1 MSFGKV
7 PLRRVECRLRT
18 HVVAAALHRL
28 HAVVEDDTAQRV
40 YLMLELMSGR
50 SLASARLVYSEA
62 AAKRLMYQ
70 LLTALAFVHDHDIVH
85 RDVKPSNCLLSKD
98 ETLLKLAYVCGCP
111 RLSAA
116 LCHLRLNGRCWYR
129 DFGSAAFLSD
139 GDDVLSSTVGTP
151 AFFAPEVW
159 RHHGRRVVFGVEQQA
174 GKFVA
179 PSLTPKMAP
188 GVLGVNLGTMSMDE
202 DSDDGVD
209 YVDDDAPDAVDAC
222 YLGGFAGKPADV
234 WAAGVTMFMLVTGRH
249 PFWQPGEQTVEE
261 LQQAVARAQY
271 VAPCA

>member
-50 SLASARLVYSEA
+50 SLASARLVYSEP

-98 ETLLKLAYVCGCP
+98 ETLLKLAYVCGGPTCP
-111 RLSAA
+111 PPFATCASTAA
-116 LCHLRLNGRCWYR
+116 
-129 DFGSAAFLSD
+129 A
-139 GDDVLSSTVGTP
+139 
-151 AFFAPEVW
+151 
-159 RHHGRRVVFGVEQQA
+159 
-174 GKFVA
+174 
-179 PSLTPKMAP
+179 
-188 GVLGVNLGTMSMDE
+188 
-202 DSDDGVD
+202 
-209 YVDDDAPDAVDAC
+209 
-222 YLGGFAGKPADV
+222 
-234 WAAGVTMFMLVTGRH
+234 VTGIS
-249 PFWQPGEQTVEE
+249 
-261 LQQAVARAQY
+261 
-271 VAPCA
+271 APPRFCPTATMY